1 MLLAIKDAAD
11 EGIDGSPLIAL
22 GFVVA
27 YQLEVHNS
35 LYGRVTDPVRM
46 YFCVNMPFGRRVLR
60 NFVLGDLP

>member
-1 MLLAIKDAAD
+1 
-11 EGIDGSPLIAL
+11 L

-35 LYGRVTDPVRM
+35 LYGRVTNPLRV

-60 NFVLGDLP
+60 NFVLSDLP